1 MFVQAM
7 CSSENMIS
15 GIGKTGSL
23 AIILYLN
30 VFVFE
35 ILILEEFLHEL
46 TSKIME

>member
-7 CSSENMIS
+7 CSSENR
-15 GIGKTGSL
+15 IGKTGSL
-23 AIILYLN
+23 TIILYLN